1 MRGFVCGT
9 ISGWAQVFVMQPF
22 EIIKVRLVNQ
32 SLFNPEYKGI
42 VDCFKRILKEE
53 GVKSFYKGKI
63 LFISGTLS
71 PLLGYGIQG
80 SLAFGSN
87 ELFKELITYVDPQ
100 THTIMPMGHIFL
112 SGIMTG
118 MVSSLAIVI
127 LFQYRHRQ
135 TTHESSCKN
144 SLQNHMPTRAQ

>member
-1 MRGFVCGT
+1 MSEALDLFRGFFCGT

-32 SLFNPEYKGI
+32 SLLNPEYKGI

-53 GVKSFYKGKI
+53 GVRSFYK
-63 LFISGTLS
+63 GTLS

-87 ELFKELITYVDPQ
+87 
-100 THTIMPMGHIFL
+100 
-112 SGIMTG
+112 
-118 MVSSLAIVI
+118 
-127 LFQYRHRQ
+127 
-135 TTHESSCKN
+135 
-144 SLQNHMPTRAQ
+144 